1 MELEMYYWKRFIAH
15 TILDYSLCNQN
26 KSACYSTVE
35 LNAAL
40 FYCNIVGNPSMDH
53 LYIQKYIEY
62 LSL

>member
-40 FYCNIVGNPSMDH
+40 F
-53 LYIQKYIEY
+53 L
-62 LSL
+62 L